1 MLNHADTPRGSIDQD
16 KVGVAT
22 WNTVIYECNAH
33 GETNAQLA
41 FSEWGNAALELVVQ
55 HKVQSEA
62 MPSLRSSQPGC
73 AASSRKNEAPKKKV
87 RPLPILRGRGHSTK
101 GLQRCHVAK
110 ALCASCLIL
119 TNTRCKAGSEWAAAL
134 GWTTTLCLPSDLAT
148 AWLQLG
154 NTLSPHQ
161 ALFKLCAALANPTHA
176 YDFQA
181 LAVRLQS
188 HSINLLTHSI
198 VRDGT

>member
-1 MLNHADTPRGSIDQD
+1 MLSLPSANGGMPPLS
-16 KVGVAT
+16 
-22 WNTVIYECNAH
+22 WLYNTRCKARPCHPCDHRNQA
-33 GETNAQLA
+33 AQLHQ
-41 FSEWGNAALELVVQ
+41 E
-55 HKVQSEA
+55 
-62 MPSLRSSQPGC
+62 
-73 AASSRKNEAPKKKV
+73 KNEAPKKKV

-101 GLQRCHVAK
+101 GLQMQRCHVAK